1 MTRSYCRELKSC
13 GHCETMEHPA
23 HHVFRRNLSL
33 VNKTELITAI
43 AADTSLSKEMLA
55 AHSIQHLK
63 T

>member
-1 MTRSYCRELKSC
+1 
-13 GHCETMEHPA
+13 MEHPA